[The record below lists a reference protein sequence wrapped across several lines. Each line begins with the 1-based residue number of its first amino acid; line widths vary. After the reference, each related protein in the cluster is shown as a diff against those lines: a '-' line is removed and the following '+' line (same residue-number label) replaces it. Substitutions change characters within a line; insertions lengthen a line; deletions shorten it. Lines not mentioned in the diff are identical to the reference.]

1 MAGAKLVIYVE
12 NVSPGELETREP
24 IGTGQSNSFIY
35 FLYKINRQTRNN
47 PDSNR
52 GQSHWR

>member
-47 PDSNR
+47 PNSHS
-52 GQSHWR
+52 GQSHWK